1 MFGVEV
7 KPPPPPRAELTEKSD
22 RPAHE
27 SFYTVAGRSLCVT
40 AAEEWAARLFAT
52 HFSGWHF
59 SPPQAAG
66 GTKPDALIA
75 VRTGQRPPVPAAF
88 DSFDVA
94 EGGRCHTDGRTY
106 FFEVHGS
113 LVRVSEQA
121 TPLVEVW
128 VGREAPAREAAALAR
143 LVFNA
148 ASSALRRCG
157 LFELHGGGV
166 VEPSTGAGALFIGP
180 SGSGKSTLTMQLAG
194 VGWRYLSDDTLLLG
208 SGGGDAGVAAWA
220 LRRAFAVTGPT
231 IAASKLEGLDS
242 LTTSPVPFDPLKRRF
257 EPEKLFPGGFARSC
271 APRALVFPTV
281 THEPAS
287 SAEQLSQSATMARLL
302 KMCPWSC
309 YDRPAARE
317 HLGLLSRLA
326 RQAVAFDL
334 RAGRDLLGDFGRT
347 AALVGSLLRG
357 EK

>member
-7 KPPPPPRAELTEKSD
+7 KPPPPPRAEPTEKSD

-40 AAEEWAARLFAT
+40 AAEEWPARLFAT

-59 SPPQAAG
+59 SPLKAAEAA
-66 GTKPDALIA
+66 KPDAVIA
-75 VRTGQRPPVPAAF
+75 VRAGRKPPVPAAF
-88 DSFDVA
+88 GSFEVA

-128 VGREAPAREAAALAR
+128 VGREDSARTASALAR

-194 VGWRYLSDDTLLLG
+194 FGWRYLSDDTLLLG
-208 SGGGDAGVAAWA
+208 SGGPGVEAWA
-220 LRRAFAVTGPT
+220 LRRAFAVTEPT
-231 IAASKLEGLDS
+231 IAASKLDGLDS

-257 EPEKLFPGGFARSC
+257 EPEKIFPGGFARSC
-271 APRALVFPTV
+271 FPRALVFPVV
-281 THEPAS
+281 TGEPAS
-287 SAEQLSQSATMARLL
+287 RAGKLSQSATMARLL

-326 RQAVAFDL
+326 RQCVAFDL
-334 RAGRDLLGDFGRT
+334 RAGLDLLGDFERT
-347 AALVGSLLRG
+347 AALVASLLG
-357 EK
+357 DEK

>member
-7 KPPPPPRAELTEKSD
+7 KPPPHPSAELAEKSD

-40 AAEEWAARLFAT
+40 TQEEWPARLFAT

-59 SPPQAAG
+59 APRETAESPPPAAV
-66 GTKPDALIA
+66 IA
-75 VRTGQRPPVPAAF
+75 VRPDQRPPIPDEF
-88 DSFDVA
+88 GSFEVA

-113 LVRVSEQA
+113 LVCVRAQVP
-121 TPLVEVW
+121 PLVEVW
-128 VGREAPAREAAALAR
+128 ISDAKDSRTTTALAR

-180 SGSGKSTLTMQLAG
+180 SGSGKSTLTMQLAAS
-194 VGWRYLSDDTLLLG
+194 GWRYLSDDTLLL
-208 SGGGDAGVAAWA
+208 SGINSEVEAWA
-220 LRRAFAVTGPT
+220 LRRAFAVTEPT
-231 IAASKLEGLDS
+231 IAASKLERLETLATG
-242 LTTSPVPFDPLKRRF
+242 PVPFDPLKRRF
-257 EPEKLFPGGFARSC
+257 EPEKLFPGGFAKVC
-271 APRALVFPTV
+271 APRALVFPVV
-281 THEPAS
+281 TREPS
-287 SAEQLSQSATMARLL
+287 TRAERLSQTATMARLL

-309 YDRPAARE
+309 YDQPVARE

-334 RAGRDLLGDFGRT
+334 FAGRDLLGDFERT
-347 AALVGSLLRG
+347 ASLLASLLRDG
-357 EK
+357 KR